1 MKNMNKISNPIV
13 EVLKIYVLIFGL
25 IWLIFFLNNVVTHD
39 KLTMAIVPR
48 TISWSQFFS
57 LFMSCFYHVNF
68 NHVLNNSITLCLIL
82 WTIVVLEKRP
92 YLTIILLIFISGFF
106 TWLFGASGTAH
117 VGASGLIYAIFGF
130 TFTRAI
136 DTRKFIYFSVSLV
149 LLYYFYS
156 SLILGLV
163 PKQEISFSAHFG
175 GLITGVVVALMF
187 RENKK
192 LKLLNSRTK
201 TSFFTKSNNLKK

>member
-1 MKNMNKISNPIV
+1 MNKISNPIV